1 MRRRV
6 PPPGRPAGLRRLVTG
21 AAAGALVVTALAPTT
36 FAAPDRDE
44 PRSFGSAADL
54 GVTAESKVKLDEG
67 RISGA
72 EPAPRSWFIQ
82 LRERPEIKGGSA
94 QAIET
99 QQQTFAREARSLG
112 AELEVTSEYSTLWN
126 GVAVEADRADVEL
139 AAQSDLVVAAF
150 PVYEVERPEP
160 QESLAP
166 QMASAITMTGVDE
179 VHEMGFTGEGMKIGI
194 IDSGVDVDHP
204 DFGGSGTPTDGL
216 HADWKTPRIQYGYD
230 LVGDAFNADPSST
243 SYDPV
248 PRPDVNPDDCQGH
261 GTHVAG
267 IAAGGGDPEEGGV
280 VGVAPDATIG
290 AYRVFGCNGSTTAEI
305 MLSAMELAYEDGM
318 HVVNMSIGSAFA
330 AWPQYPTAV
339 AADALVDAG
348 VVVVA
353 SIGNS
358 GANGTYSAGA
368 PGVGDKV
375 IGVASFDNVEI
386 TLNAVLVGPEATPVG
401 YVTAAGAPTP
411 PTSGE
416 LPMARLGDPGTD
428 EARTCT
434 PDGTTVP
441 IEEDLTGQAVLI
453 ERGACTFHAK
463 ALAAQEAGA
472 EAVVLYNNE
481 PGLLNPTVE
490 GDPAITIPVIL
501 VQQEDGQQIDEMI
514 TSSEDDVMLAW
525 SDQTTTGPGP
535 GGGLISSFS
544 SYGMT
549 AELQLK
555 PDLGAPGGNI
565 WSTVPLE
572 QGGYANNS
580 GTSMS
585 SPHVAG
591 AVALLL
597 QARPELTPAEV
608 RDVLQN
614 SADPALW
621 WGIPELGL
629 YEPVHR
635 QGAGMLDLDDAVL
648 ATTTVS
654 PGKLSLGESEAGPYS
669 TTLKVT
675 NHGDEPVTYTISNDP
690 GSIDTSA
697 PTNDPEYWIFEA
709 TLEAPETVTVEP
721 GETRAVPVTITA
733 PENDP
738 SDPENYAPQLQYGG
752 YITLTSGDEVLRV
765 PYAGFEGDY
774 QDIEVL
780 TPGVVNGE
788 EGPFPVLGKLTE
800 CDRLIGVDC
809 TMNGVWDI
817 YPETGNGE
825 DLVYTLADGDV
836 PTVLVHFEH
845 QARQLT
851 LTAYEA
857 NADGTKGDLVGEVRV
872 DDYLARS
879 GTAGSFEPITWNGE
893 VDGETVAD
901 GTYILEVRVLKALGD
916 PADPEHT
923 ETWTSP
929 AFTIEDATAPVTSP
943 EVTRYTGADRY
954 ATAARISAE
963 YDEGVEVVYIATG
976 QEFPDALAGAA
987 KAGSADAPVLLVRQD
1002 DIPGATQLEL
1012 TRLKPQSIVILGGD
1026 QVISGKVET
1035 ALAAYTSGSVTR
1047 IAGADRYATAAQ
1059 IAATYE
1065 SADTVYIASGA
1076 IFPDALGGSA
1086 RAGSLDAPVLL
1097 VRPNSLPSATA
1108 AQLER
1113 LAPERIV
1120 VLGGPVAVSDAVVE
1134 ALGAYGDVERQYGQD
1149 RYRTAAKISGDYE
1162 PGLDTVFVASGVDF
1176 PDALAG
1182 SARAGHLDVPVLLV
1196 RPNNIPLA
1204 TKAELQRLH
1213 ARNVVILGGFGA
1225 VSEEVEEEIKALTY
1239 EP

>member
-1 MRRRV
+1 
-6 PPPGRPAGLRRLVTG
+6 VTG
-21 AAAGALVVTALAPTT
+21 AAAGALIAGAVAPGLAAASPDHDGTSGPIEPSRPVVAP
-36 FAAPDRDE
+36 
-44 PRSFGSAADL
+44 
-54 GVTAESKVKLDEG
+54 ESKVKLGDNDTV
-67 RISGA
+67 SGA
-72 EPAPRSWFIQ
+72 EAVPHRWFIQ
-82 LRERPEIKGGSA
+82 LKERPRVAGGSERLV
-94 QAIET
+94 QAE
-99 QQQTFAREARSLG
+99 QQTFAREAESLG
-112 AELEVTSEYSTLWN
+112 AELEVTSEYSALWN
-126 GVAVEADRADVEL
+126 GVVVEADRTDVEV
-139 AAQSDLVVAAF
+139 AAQSDRVVAAF
-150 PVYEVERPEP
+150 PVYEIERPEP

-166 QMASAITMTGVDE
+166 QMASAVTMTGVDQ

-216 HADWKTPRIQYGYD
+216 HPDWKTSRIQYGYD
-230 LVGDAFNADPSST
+230 LVGDAFNADPSSA

-267 IAAGGGDPEEGGV
+267 IAAGGGDPEAGGV

-809 TMNGVWDI
+809 EAGGTWAI
-817 YPETGNGE
+817 YSDTGTGDE
-825 DLVYTLADGDV
+825 PVFTLVDGDV
-836 PTVLVHFEH
+836 PTVLAHLEH

-851 LTAYEA
+851 LVAYEA
-857 NADGTKGDLVGEVRV
+857 NEDGSQGDLVGEVRV
-872 DDYLARS
+872 DDYLPRS
-879 GTAGSFEPITWNGE
+879 ATEGGFFPFTWDGKVEGE
-893 VDGETVAD
+893 IVPDGK
-901 GTYILEVRVLKALGD
+901 YLLEVRVLKALGD
-916 PADPEHT
+916 PANPEHT
-923 ETWTSP
+923 ETWLSQPFTIADASTPATSP
-929 AFTIEDATAPVTSP
+929 TVE
-943 EVTRYTGADRY
+943 RYTGANRY
-954 ATAARISAE
+954 ATAARISSE
-963 YDEGVEVVYIATG
+963 YEPGVEVVYIATG
-976 QEFPDALAGAA
+976 EQFPDALAGAA
-987 KAGSADAPVLLVRQD
+987 RAAADDAPVLLVRED
-1002 DIPGATQLEL
+1002 SVPAPTKLEL
-1012 TRLKPQSIVILGGD
+1012 DRLDPQSIVILGGSG
-1026 QVISGKVET
+1026 VVSGKVET
-1035 ALAAYTSGSVTR
+1035 ELASYTTGTVR
-1047 IAGADRYATAAQ
+1047 RVFGPNRYATAAE

-1065 SADTVYIASGA
+1065 SASTVYIASG
-1076 IFPDALGGSA
+1076 INFPDALGGSA

-1097 VRPNSLPSATA
+1097 TRTDSLPAATA
-1108 AQLER
+1108 AQLEE
-1113 LAPERIV
+1113 LGPERIV
-1120 VLGGPVAVSDAVVE
+1120 VLGGPAAVSDSVVD
-1134 ALGAYGDVERQYGQD
+1134 ALGEYGEVERQFGPD
-1149 RYRTAAKISGDYE
+1149 RYATAAAISGDHE
-1162 PGLDTVFVASGVDF
+1162 PGVDTVFVASGADF

-1196 RPNNIPLA
+1196 RPDRIPAA
-1204 TKAELQRLH
+1204 TLAELERLQ
-1213 ARNVVILGGFGA
+1213 ATNVVILGGFGA